1 MLKIVVLFLV
11 FTVNCF
17 SMNKYVRAYAVYWMN
32 IDPKVTITYL
42 QNALEVEG
50 ASCESAFILG
60 SFYLQDGIFKK
71 DLTKAKLFIDKAAKK
86 SHRDALKS
94 IADGYYTGDIRE
106 KNIQKALE
114 YYERAGGLCCG
125 AAQLNAA
132 IVAIELKDL
141 QKAVFWLKK
150 ASQNSELGELRAY
163 ASEKLREIS

>member
-106 KNIQKALE
+106 
-114 YYERAGGLCCG
+114 RAGGLCCG